1 MAQAFSGKIIEAY
14 FQNNKKD
21 SIAVIY
27 KEGDKAVEYTI
38 KVTGEQGED
47 QNFKDLIAE
56 YPLEEI
62 EKTTKAKIKAETDNV
77 LEIVK
82 KIYGEQKSMT
92 KEDEDALVSQRMGDF
107 LLNYDES
114 KHSELLFRL
123 KLKIFEIEK
132 VKASENADKKAEIRK
147 ATNPIKAI
155 LAYTQI

>member
-14 FQNNKKD
+14 FQNNTKD

-38 KVTGEQGED
+38 KVSGEQGED

-56 YPLEEI
+56 YPLEKI
-62 EKTTKAKIKAETDNV
+62 EKTTKAKVEAEREG
-77 LEIVK
+77 LRKIVEK
-82 KIYGEQKSMT
+82 FYGNQTLS
-92 KEDEDALVSQRMGDF
+92 KEEEEALAFKHMGDF
-107 LLNYDES
+107 LFNYDEN

-132 VKASENADKKAEIRK
+132 VKASEDADKKAEIRK
-147 ATNPIKAI
+147 ATDPIKAI
-155 LAYTQI
+155 ISYTQI